1 MTVLPAPGP
10 PVRTMR
16 LVAFIAKSVTSGEN
30 NVLVPWI
37 IDYPIV
43 LEHMR
48 SMKMRS
54 LYYNSGAFG
63 FAQDEPTR
71 SIGWIGPEDPTI
83 RTEARVLVRQ
93 VAAPYEQNLAE
104 QLLKAW
110 RQILP
115 GRIWVMPASHW
126 AFELDFGSKEWMPP
140 LLEAIGVDPGLLL
153 HRTTAAAI
161 EFTPEESPALA
172 HLAARL
178 LEMLQGSDF
187 ALAFP
192 HRRVVCTLHH
202 HKQLW
207 WTSAEGEVSD
217 ALDRIVPPAEAPR

>member
-1 MTVLPAPGP
+1 M
-10 PVRTMR
+10 
-16 LVAFIAKSVTSGEN
+16 
-30 NVLVPWI
+30 PWI

-43 LEHMR
+43 LEQMR
-48 SMKMRS
+48 QMKMRS

-63 FAQDEPTR
+63 FPTDVSAR
-71 SIGWIGPEDPTI
+71 SLGWIGPADETI
-83 RTEARVLVRQ
+83 RESVRHLVRQ
-93 VAAPYEQNLAE
+93 VPEPYEQNLAE
-104 QLLKAW
+104 LMLRAW
-110 RQILP
+110 REILP

-126 AFELDFGSKEWMPP
+126 AYELDFGSREWMPA
-140 LLEAIGVDPGLLL
+140 LLEAIGVDPGLLQ

-161 EFTPEESPALA
+161 EFALEESPALV
-172 HLAARL
+172 HFVVRL

-207 WTSAEGEVSD
+207 WTSAEDAVSD
-217 ALDRIVPPAEAPR
+217 ALEALVTKDKG